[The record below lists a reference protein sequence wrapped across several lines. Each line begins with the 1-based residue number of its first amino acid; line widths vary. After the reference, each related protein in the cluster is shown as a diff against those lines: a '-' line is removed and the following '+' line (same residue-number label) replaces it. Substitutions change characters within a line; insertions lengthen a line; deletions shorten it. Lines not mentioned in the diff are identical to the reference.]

1 MDTSVR
7 EETVRNGRRH
17 GGSIFA
23 GLLLVLLGVIFLIDI
38 YYPEMRLGHLIA
50 VYWPVLLIV
59 WGVVKILEYA
69 FARSS
74 GRPRPAIV
82 SGGEAAL
89 IVVLVVVLGGF
100 VIRDWAR
107 DRIAQFNFDVPQF
120 GPSYTR
126 SETLP
131 PQTLP
136 AGAQLAVE
144 VPRGDISVQGIA
156 GDQLLVSAQ
165 KKAWGMSAG
174 SADRAMQQ
182 TNLKADYFGG
192 LYRVRLASGFEG
204 SHRTSADL
212 NVQAPASANI
222 AASTTHGDIQIA
234 GISGS
239 AQVHTGDGDIEVR
252 NAGSDVNVNL
262 VRGDA
267 RISGAAG
274 SVRITGHGD
283 DVKIS
288 DVRGNASV
296 DGPFSGSIRM
306 NNVAQT
312 VQCALP
318 WSKITVEQLNGT
330 LETDLG
336 DLSITGASGPLKVLT
351 HNTDINVKDVTG
363 LIDIADAHG
372 DIKVALSAPPRQD
385 IHITDDSGDVDV
397 TLPANSSFEVA
408 AISRSGDVQS
418 DFSGDQLNVSN
429 ADAGG
434 QMTGRV
440 GSAGGPKITIATT
453 YGTIHLRKTSSKQ

>member
-1 MDTSVR
+1 VS
-7 EETVRNGRRH
+7 NGRRH
-17 GGSIFA
+17 GSSIFA
-23 GLLLVLLGVIFLIDI
+23 GLLLVFLGVLFLIDI
-38 YYPEMRLGHLIA
+38 YYPEMHLGHLIA
-50 VYWPVLLIV
+50 VYWPLLLIV
-59 WGVVKILEYA
+59 WGL
-69 FARSS
+69 ARIVDYVMARRS
-74 GRPRPAIV
+74 GGPRPAIV

-89 IVVLVVVLGGF
+89 IVLLVIVLGGF

-107 DRIAQFNFDVPQF
+107 DRIPQFNFNMPEF
-120 GPSYTR
+120 GPSYSR

-165 KKAWGMSAG
+165 KKAWGMSEG
-174 SADRAMQQ
+174 SADRAMQR
-182 TNLKADYFGG
+182 TNLKADNFGG
-192 LYRVRLASGFEG
+192 LYRVRLASGFAG

-212 NVQAPASANI
+212 NVQAPASANV
-222 AASTTHGDIQIA
+222 AASTTHGDIHVA
-234 GISGS
+234 GVSGS
-239 AQVHTGDGDIEVR
+239 TQAHSGDGDIEVR
-252 NAGSDVNVNL
+252 NAGADVNVNL

-267 RISGAAG
+267 LISGAAG

-283 DVKIS
+283 DVNIS

-296 DGPFSGSIRM
+296 DGPFSGSIRI

-330 LETDLG
+330 FETDLG
-336 DLSITGASGPLKVLT
+336 DLSISGASGPLKILT

-363 LIDIADAHG
+363 RIDIADAHG
-372 DIKVALSAPPRQD
+372 DIKVTLSAPPHQD
-385 IHITDDSGDVDV
+385 INITDDAGDVEV
-397 TLPANSSFEVA
+397 SLPAGSSFEVA
-408 AISRSGDVQS
+408 AVSRSGDVQS
-418 DFSGDQLNVSN
+418 DFQSDQLNVSN

-453 YGTIHLRKTSSKQ
+453 YGTIHLRKTSPKQ